1 MEWTCEYGK
10 HSCRRD
16 MIESKRVVSLF
27 ITIKDI
33 IIFLKITVCRKI
45 NAHLKTFPFLL
56 GKAKM
61 MLQIPSPVLNIS
73 YLDERLSDF
82 LLCIRAHLNMN
93 FVHIHIQWIW
103 IWNLYLKIP
112 CGTQDKVL
120 LKIILNVWLAEV
132 TFTICKTNTEKIP
145 HWDLVV
151 ELI

>member
-1 MEWTCEYGK
+1 
-10 HSCRRD
+10 

-61 MLQIPSPVLNIS
+61 MLQIPSQVLNIS

-93 FVHIHIQWIW
+93 FVHIHIQ
-103 IWNLYLKIP
+103 
-112 CGTQDKVL
+112 
-120 LKIILNVWLAEV
+120 
-132 TFTICKTNTEKIP
+132 
-145 HWDLVV
+145 
-151 ELI
+151 